1 MQSNARQ
8 KFFRTGGSVSS
19 GSFFVSAADYGC
31 FCADFVIKEKL
42 PVCKGERESL
52 ILERG

>member
-1 MQSNARQ
+1 MQGKNFSEPAGV
-8 KFFRTGGSVSS
+8 FPPVL
-19 GSFFVSAADYGC
+19 FFVSAADYGC